1 MLCRQSQ
8 KQRAKK
14 LIKKTIQLQKLK
26 GGQFQFQMDNPF
38 QIIEERIACMEKI
51 LSRLVS
57 LTESQISAESEKLIS
72 PTEARNLFSPK
83 ISPSTLYRW
92 TRDSTIKKYLV
103 GKKVCYKKSEIEQAA
118 KVLRTYGPKIKTSH
132 MEMQEV

>member
-1 MLCRQSQ
+1 
-8 KQRAKK
+8 
-14 LIKKTIQLQKLK
+14 
-26 GGQFQFQMDNPF
+26 MDNPF
-38 QIIEERIACMEKI
+38 ELINERIARMENMLHK
-51 LSRLVS
+51 LLT
-57 LTESQISAESEKLIS
+57 LTESQISAESEKMLS